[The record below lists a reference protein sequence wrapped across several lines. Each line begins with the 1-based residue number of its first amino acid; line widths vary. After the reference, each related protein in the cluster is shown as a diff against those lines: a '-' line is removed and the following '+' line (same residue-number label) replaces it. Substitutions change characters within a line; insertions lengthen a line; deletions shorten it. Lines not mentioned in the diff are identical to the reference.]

1 MGSMKWTE
9 DQQRVIDARDSNIL
23 VSAAAGSGKTAVLV
37 ERIIQE
43 VTDAEHPIDIDRL
56 LVVTFTNAAAG
67 EMRQRVGKALEEA
80 LVEHPGDKRLQKQLS
95 LLHNAQITTID
106 SFCQSIIRN
115 YFHVIDLDPVF
126 RVADDTEIK
135 LMKQEVLDEVLEEC
149 YQRAEAEPETEE
161 NRNFIA
167 MIDAFS
173 TGRDDSAAGNL
184 VLDVHNM
191 SQSAPWPEDWLN
203 GIVDIYEKKTTDW
216 ITELQGYVADMLEGY
231 LAQARRTLEICRQ
244 DGPEEYEP
252 AIWSDIE
259 QLEQCAAVS
268 DYEDYAKYICGFQ
281 KKKLASSKAENKKI
295 IQDMRKTYIDKGI
308 RKLEEKY
315 FREELQGP
323 YEQMAPAVKGLVQTT
338 KLFEEAFSV
347 RKREDGVLD
356 FNDME
361 HFALQI
367 LVDHEQGDVP
377 SAVAKELQEY
387 YQEIMI
393 DEYQDS
399 SYIQEALL
407 SSLSRAEQGQ
417 RPYLF
422 MVGDVKQSIYRFRQ
436 ARPELFNGKYEAYGS
451 DPEMGQ
457 RIDLHQNFR
466 SREMVLESTNFLFE
480 KIMQKCLGGI
490 VYDEAASLVPGAV
503 FPEDSHRT
511 AGKTQVLVIQGD
523 KGFMD
528 KDSLEASVIG
538 EKIRELVQGEEPLF
552 INDKGDYRPVRYRDI
567 VVLLRS
573 PSRITDKYIE
583 VLSQMGIPAYTE
595 TKTGYFSSMEV
606 EVILNFLRV
615 LDNPRQDIPLASV
628 LHSPLG
634 GFTDNELAELGAQ
647 QQGINYYDSLRNAG
661 ENISENTRK
670 KVSDFLDIIETYRQ
684 RAGVLPVYDLLQQIY
699 RETGYY
705 HIMSAMPAGE
715 KRAANLELLLQ
726 RALDYAGKGN
736 HGIFSFVQY
745 IENMKKSQ
753 VDFGEASLVNEGMD
767 AVRIMSIHKSK
778 GLEFPVVFLAGTAT
792 QFNLMDARGIVKDN
806 DYGIGIDYINLEER
820 YKKKTLLKNFLAD
833 RSVAATLAEE
843 IRVLYVALTRAKEQL
858 IITGVS
864 KDLEKDLGKWSDQSP
879 AYCMAD
885 LISARS
891 YLSLIMPLVLD
902 ASAAPYFEVEKW
914 DSSMVTG
921 RVAESLVEDEE
932 IYQKLQ
938 NWEQNICYD
947 PEIQEEMKSEDD
959 YHYPYEAQ
967 LQIPVKISVTE
978 LKRMEMQA
986 QKLEEDVWA
995 EATDVPEVFGQTEE
1009 RQSISVEYME
1019 DETKDEGEK
1028 TEEAARETE
1037 IPKPR
1042 FLQGEEKL
1050 SGAQRGT
1057 IYHSIFEHLPY
1068 ERMDENTTPAAFATW
1083 LDEFTAKGYLTSP
1096 EKDIVYAK
1104 DFCTFLRTDLGK
1116 RMRKAAENGT
1126 LYREQQFMMGIPAQ
1140 RLHPEISGEDTDTV
1154 LVQGI
1159 IDAWFME
1166 DEDIILVDYKTDRV
1180 KRDIHELVEKY
1191 RIQLDYYADALQ
1203 RVTGR
1208 KVKEK
1213 IIYSI
1218 SKGESI
1224 EIE

>member
-323 YEQMAPAVKGLVQTT
+323 YEQMAPVVKGLVQTT

-451 DPEMGQ
+451 DPE
-457 RIDLHQNFR
+457 
-466 SREMVLESTNFLFE
+466 
-480 KIMQKCLGGI
+480 
-490 VYDEAASLVPGAV
+490 
-503 FPEDSHRT
+503 
-511 AGKTQVLVIQGD
+511 
-523 KGFMD
+523 
-528 KDSLEASVIG
+528 
-538 EKIRELVQGEEPLF
+538 
-552 INDKGDYRPVRYRDI
+552 
-567 VVLLRS
+567 
-573 PSRITDKYIE
+573 
-583 VLSQMGIPAYTE
+583 
-595 TKTGYFSSMEV
+595 
-606 EVILNFLRV
+606 
-615 LDNPRQDIPLASV
+615 
-628 LHSPLG
+628 
-634 GFTDNELAELGAQ
+634 
-647 QQGINYYDSLRNAG
+647 
-661 ENISENTRK
+661 
-670 KVSDFLDIIETYRQ
+670 
-684 RAGVLPVYDLLQQIY
+684 
-699 RETGYY
+699 
-705 HIMSAMPAGE
+705 
-715 KRAANLELLLQ
+715 
-726 RALDYAGKGN
+726 
-736 HGIFSFVQY
+736 
-745 IENMKKSQ
+745 
-753 VDFGEASLVNEGMD
+753 
-767 AVRIMSIHKSK
+767 
-778 GLEFPVVFLAGTAT
+778 
-792 QFNLMDARGIVKDN
+792 
-806 DYGIGIDYINLEER
+806 
-820 YKKKTLLKNFLAD
+820 
-833 RSVAATLAEE
+833 
-843 IRVLYVALTRAKEQL
+843 
-858 IITGVS
+858 
-864 KDLEKDLGKWSDQSP
+864 
-879 AYCMAD
+879 
-885 LISARS
+885 
-891 YLSLIMPLVLD
+891 
-902 ASAAPYFEVEKW
+902 
-914 DSSMVTG
+914 
-921 RVAESLVEDEE
+921 
-932 IYQKLQ
+932 
-938 NWEQNICYD
+938 
-947 PEIQEEMKSEDD
+947 
-959 YHYPYEAQ
+959 
-967 LQIPVKISVTE
+967 
-978 LKRMEMQA
+978 
-986 QKLEEDVWA
+986 
-995 EATDVPEVFGQTEE
+995 
-1009 RQSISVEYME
+1009 
-1019 DETKDEGEK
+1019 
-1028 TEEAARETE
+1028 
-1037 IPKPR
+1037 
-1042 FLQGEEKL
+1042 
-1050 SGAQRGT
+1050 
-1057 IYHSIFEHLPY
+1057 
-1068 ERMDENTTPAAFATW
+1068 
-1083 LDEFTAKGYLTSP
+1083 
-1096 EKDIVYAK
+1096 
-1104 DFCTFLRTDLGK
+1104 
-1116 RMRKAAENGT
+1116 
-1126 LYREQQFMMGIPAQ
+1126 
-1140 RLHPEISGEDTDTV
+1140 
-1154 LVQGI
+1154 
-1159 IDAWFME
+1159 
-1166 DEDIILVDYKTDRV
+1166 
-1180 KRDIHELVEKY
+1180 
-1191 RIQLDYYADALQ
+1191 
-1203 RVTGR
+1203 
-1208 KVKEK
+1208 
-1213 IIYSI
+1213 
-1218 SKGESI
+1218 
-1224 EIE
+1224 

>member
-1 MGSMKWTE
+1 M
-9 DQQRVIDARDSNIL
+9 
-23 VSAAAGSGKTAVLV
+23 SG
-37 ERIIQE
+37 
-43 VTDAEHPIDIDRL
+43 
-56 LVVTFTNAAAG
+56 
-67 EMRQRVGKALEEA
+67 
-80 LVEHPGDKRLQKQLS
+80 
-95 LLHNAQITTID
+95 
-106 SFCQSIIRN
+106 
-115 YFHVIDLDPVF
+115 
-126 RVADDTEIK
+126 
-135 LMKQEVLDEVLEEC
+135 
-149 YQRAEAEPETEE
+149 
-161 NRNFIA
+161 
-167 MIDAFS
+167 
-173 TGRDDSAAGNL
+173 
-184 VLDVHNM
+184 
-191 SQSAPWPEDWLN
+191 
-203 GIVDIYEKKTTDW
+203 
-216 ITELQGYVADMLEGY
+216 
-231 LAQARRTLEICRQ
+231 
-244 DGPEEYEP
+244 
-252 AIWSDIE
+252 
-259 QLEQCAAVS
+259 
-268 DYEDYAKYICGFQ
+268 
-281 KKKLASSKAENKKI
+281 
-295 IQDMRKTYIDKGI
+295 
-308 RKLEEKY
+308 
-315 FREELQGP
+315 
-323 YEQMAPAVKGLVQTT
+323 
-338 KLFEEAFSV
+338 
-347 RKREDGVLD
+347 
-356 FNDME
+356 
-361 HFALQI
+361 
-367 LVDHEQGDVP
+367 
-377 SAVAKELQEY
+377 
-387 YQEIMI
+387 
-393 DEYQDS
+393 
-399 SYIQEALL
+399 
-407 SSLSRAEQGQ
+407 
-417 RPYLF
+417 
-422 MVGDVKQSIYRFRQ
+422 
-436 ARPELFNGKYEAYGS
+436 
-451 DPEMGQ
+451 
-457 RIDLHQNFR
+457 
-466 SREMVLESTNFLFE
+466 
-480 KIMQKCLGGI
+480 
-490 VYDEAASLVPGAV
+490 
-503 FPEDSHRT
+503 
-511 AGKTQVLVIQGD
+511 
-523 KGFMD
+523 
-528 KDSLEASVIG
+528 
-538 EKIRELVQGEEPLF
+538 
-552 INDKGDYRPVRYRDI
+552 
-567 VVLLRS
+567 
-573 PSRITDKYIE
+573 
-583 VLSQMGIPAYTE
+583 
-595 TKTGYFSSMEV
+595 
-606 EVILNFLRV
+606 
-615 LDNPRQDIPLASV
+615 
-628 LHSPLG
+628 
-634 GFTDNELAELGAQ
+634 
-647 QQGINYYDSLRNAG
+647 
-661 ENISENTRK
+661 
-670 KVSDFLDIIETYRQ
+670 FLDIIETYRQ

-864 KDLEKDLGKWSDQSP
+864 KDLEKDLGKWSDQSTE
-879 AYCMAD
+879 YCMAD

-978 LKRMEMQA
+978 LKRMELQA

-995 EATDVPEVFGQTEE
+995 EATDVPEVFGQAEE

-1042 FLQGEEKL
+1042 FLQGEQKL

-1057 IYHSIFEHLPY
+1057 VYHSIFEHLPY
-1068 ERMDENTTPAAFATW
+1068 ERMDENTTPAVFATW
-1083 LDEFTAKGYLTSP
+1083 LDEFTAKGYLTSS

>member
-216 ITELQGYVADMLEGY
+216 ITELQGYVAGMLEGY

-490 VYDEAASLVPGAV
+490 VYDEAESLVPGAV

-552 INDKGDYRPVRYRDI
+552 INDKGDYRPVHYRDI

-670 KVSDFLDIIETYRQ
+670 KVSGFLDIIEKYRQ

-879 AYCMAD
+879 EYCMAD

-978 LKRMEMQA
+978 LKRMELQA
-986 QKLEEDVWA
+986 QKLEKDVWA

-1057 IYHSIFEHLPY
+1057 VYHSIFEHLPY
-1068 ERMDENTTPAAFATW
+1068 ERMDENTTPVAFATW
-1083 LDEFTAKGYLTSP
+1083 LDEFTAKGYLTSS

-1180 KRDIHELVEKY
+1180 KRDIHELVDKY

-1208 KVKEK
+1208 KVKKK

>member
-1 MGSMKWTE
+1 MGNMKWTK
-9 DQQRVIDARDSNIL
+9 DQQSVIDARDSNIL

-43 VTDAEHPIDIDRL
+43 VTDADHPIDIDRL

-67 EMRQRVGKALEEA
+67 EMRQRVGKALEDA
-80 LVEHPGDKRLQKQLS
+80 LVEHPGDKRLQRQLS

-126 RVADDTEIK
+126 RVADDTEMK
-135 LMKQEVLDEVLEEC
+135 LMKQEVLDEILETCYQKAEEEPEAEEC
-149 YQRAEAEPETEE
+149 
-161 NRNFIA
+161 RNYIA
-167 MIDAFS
+167 MIDTFS
-173 TGRDDSAAGNL
+173 TGRDDSAAGKL
-184 VLDVHNM
+184 VLDVHRM

-216 ITELQGYVADMLEGY
+216 ITEMQGYIAHMIDGY
-231 LAQARRTLEICRQ
+231 LIRARRTLEICRQ
-244 DGPEEYEP
+244 DGPAEYEA
-252 AIWSDIE
+252 AIEFDVK
-259 QLEQCAAVS
+259 QLEQCAAES
-268 DYEDYAKYICGFQ
+268 EYCAYAERISCFEKM
-281 KKKLASSKAENKKI
+281 KLSASKAENKKV
-295 IQDMRKTYIDKGI
+295 IQDMRKAYIDRGLW
-308 RKLEEKY
+308 KLRDKY

-323 YEQMAPAVKGLVQTT
+323 YEQMAPAVKGLVETT
-338 KLFEEAFSV
+338 KLFAEAFSA
-347 RKREDGVLD
+347 RKREEGVLD
-356 FNDME
+356 FSDME

-367 LVDHEQGDVP
+367 LVDHEHGDVP
-377 SAVAKELQEY
+377 SEVAKELQEF

-436 ARPELFNGKYEAYGS
+436 ARPELFNFKYEAYGS
-451 DPEMGQ
+451 DPDMGQ

-466 SREMVLESTNFLFE
+466 SREMVLESTNYLFR

-490 VYDEAASLVPGAV
+490 VYDRAASLVPGAV

-511 AGKTQVLVIQGD
+511 AGKTQVLVIRED
-523 KGFMD
+523 KEFMD

-538 EKIRELVQGEEPLF
+538 EKIRELVQGEEPLY
-552 INDKGDYRPVRYRDI
+552 IYDKGDYRPVRYRDI

-583 VLSQMGIPAYTE
+583 VLSQKGIPAYTE
-595 TKTGYFSSMEV
+595 TKTGYFRSMEV
-606 EVILNFLRV
+606 EAILNFLRI

-634 GFTDNELAELGAQ
+634 GFTDDELAELGAQ
-647 QQGINYYDSLRNAG
+647 HRGINYYDSLKEAG
-661 ENISENTRK
+661 EDLSESLQR
-670 KVSDFLDIIETYRQ
+670 KVSYFLDILEDYRK

-705 HIMSAMPAGE
+705 HIMSSMPAGE
-715 KRAANLELLLQ
+715 KRAANLDLLLQ
-726 RALDYAGKGN
+726 RALDYAAKGN
-736 HGIFSFVQY
+736 HGVFSFVQY
-745 IENMKKSQ
+745 IENMKKSE

-792 QFNLMDARGIVKDN
+792 QFNLMDARGVVKDN
-806 DYGIGIDYINLEER
+806 DYGIGVDYINLEDR
-820 YKKKTLLKNFLAD
+820 YKKRTLLKNFLAD

-858 IITGVS
+858 IITGVTGDME
-864 KDLEKDLGKWSDQSP
+864 KDLEKWEDQSP
-879 AYCMAD
+879 KYCMAD
-885 LISARS
+885 LISAKS
-891 YLSLIMPLVLD
+891 YLSLIMPLICD
-902 ASAAPYFEVEKW
+902 RSAEPYFEVEKW

-921 RVAESLVEDEE
+921 LAAESLIVDGE
-932 IYQKLQ
+932 IYRKLQ
-938 NWEQNICYD
+938 IWDQNICYD
-947 PEIQEEMKSEDD
+947 PELRDEMKAEEE
-959 YHYPYEAQ
+959 YQYPYLAQ
-967 LQIPVKISVTE
+967 LQLPVKISVTE
-978 LKRMEMQA
+978 LKRMELQA
-986 QKLEEDVWA
+986 QKMEEDAWTEDQLEQVKG
-995 EATDVPEVFGQTEE
+995 GQSTRVERTGDGTKNEEENTE
-1009 RQSISVEYME
+1009 
-1019 DETKDEGEK
+1019 K
-1028 TEEAARETE
+1028 AARGIE

-1042 FLQGEEKL
+1042 FLQGEETL

-1057 IYHSIFEHLPY
+1057 VYHSIFEHLPY
-1068 ERMDENTTPAAFATW
+1068 ESMDEHTTPE
-1083 LDEFTAKGYLTSP
+1083 EFTSWLEQFTEKGYLTPS
-1096 EKDIVYAK
+1096 EKEIVHAK

-1116 RMRKAAENGT
+1116 RMGNARRNGT

-1140 RLHPEISGEDTDTV
+1140 RLHPEISGEDTDNV

-1159 IDAWFME
+1159 IDAWFIE
-1166 DEDIILVDYKTDRV
+1166 DGDIILVDYKTDRIR
-1180 KRDIHELVEKY
+1180 RDIRELVDKY
-1191 RIQLDYYADALQ
+1191 RIQLEYYADALQ

-1218 SKGESI
+1218 AKGESV
-1224 EIE
+1224 EI

>member
-528 KDSLEASVIG
+528 
-538 EKIRELVQGEEPLF
+538 
-552 INDKGDYRPVRYRDI
+552 N
-567 VVLLRS
+567 
-573 PSRITDKYIE
+573 
-583 VLSQMGIPAYTE
+583 
-595 TKTGYFSSMEV
+595 
-606 EVILNFLRV
+606 
-615 LDNPRQDIPLASV
+615 
-628 LHSPLG
+628 
-634 GFTDNELAELGAQ
+634 
-647 QQGINYYDSLRNAG
+647 
-661 ENISENTRK
+661 
-670 KVSDFLDIIETYRQ
+670 
-684 RAGVLPVYDLLQQIY
+684 
-699 RETGYY
+699 
-705 HIMSAMPAGE
+705 
-715 KRAANLELLLQ
+715 
-726 RALDYAGKGN
+726 
-736 HGIFSFVQY
+736 
-745 IENMKKSQ
+745 
-753 VDFGEASLVNEGMD
+753 
-767 AVRIMSIHKSK
+767 
-778 GLEFPVVFLAGTAT
+778 
-792 QFNLMDARGIVKDN
+792 
-806 DYGIGIDYINLEER
+806 
-820 YKKKTLLKNFLAD
+820 
-833 RSVAATLAEE
+833 
-843 IRVLYVALTRAKEQL
+843 
-858 IITGVS
+858 
-864 KDLEKDLGKWSDQSP
+864 
-879 AYCMAD
+879 
-885 LISARS
+885 
-891 YLSLIMPLVLD
+891 
-902 ASAAPYFEVEKW
+902 
-914 DSSMVTG
+914 
-921 RVAESLVEDEE
+921 
-932 IYQKLQ
+932 
-938 NWEQNICYD
+938 
-947 PEIQEEMKSEDD
+947 
-959 YHYPYEAQ
+959 
-967 LQIPVKISVTE
+967 
-978 LKRMEMQA
+978 
-986 QKLEEDVWA
+986 
-995 EATDVPEVFGQTEE
+995 
-1009 RQSISVEYME
+1009 
-1019 DETKDEGEK
+1019 
-1028 TEEAARETE
+1028 
-1037 IPKPR
+1037 
-1042 FLQGEEKL
+1042 
-1050 SGAQRGT
+1050 
-1057 IYHSIFEHLPY
+1057 
-1068 ERMDENTTPAAFATW
+1068 AFA
-1083 LDEFTAKGYLTSP
+1083 S
-1096 EKDIVYAK
+1096 
-1104 DFCTFLRTDLGK
+1104 
-1116 RMRKAAENGT
+1116 
-1126 LYREQQFMMGIPAQ
+1126 IPSC
-1140 RLHPEISGEDTDTV
+1140 PS
-1154 LVQGI
+1154 
-1159 IDAWFME
+1159 
-1166 DEDIILVDYKTDRV
+1166 
-1180 KRDIHELVEKY
+1180 
-1191 RIQLDYYADALQ
+1191 
-1203 RVTGR
+1203 
-1208 KVKEK
+1208 
-1213 IIYSI
+1213 
-1218 SKGESI
+1218 
-1224 EIE
+1224 